1 MNITTDKEILKDLFI
16 AECSDVYKSEIYI
29 NPYTDYIRFIAYEPV
44 PDCENGS
51 YFNKESFGFEKT
63 KAIVTI
69 TKVIGEVEVDY
80 GEKHFP
86 CIEAAKNAILTIEL
100 ADMASCLN
108 KLI

>member
-29 NPYTDYIRFIAYEPV
+29 KPYTDYIRFIAYEPT

-51 YFNKESFGFEKT
+51 YFN
-63 KAIVTI
+63 

-80 GEKHFP
+80 GEKQFP

-100 ADMASCLN
+100 ADMAGCLN
-108 KLI
+108 ILI